1 MSGQV
6 DDFTMEKTVLI
17 VDDNALNAKLFR
29 DLLTSHGYETL
40 HAGDGAAGLALALTH
55 RPGLIIMD
63 LEMPV
68 MCGREAIG
76 RFKQDAVLRSIP
88 VIAVSAFSANGEM
101 EALNNGGCDAYLEKP
116 IRAQPFLDIVR
127 RFLA

>member
-1 MSGQV
+1 MPGQV
-6 DDFTMEKTVLI
+6 NNFTMQKTVLI
-17 VDDNALNAKLFR
+17 VDDNALNVKLFC
-29 DLLTSHGYETL
+29 DLLGSHGYETL
-40 HAGDGAAGLALALTH
+40 HAADGAAGLALAQTH

-76 RFKQDAVLRSIP
+76 RVKQDSILRSIP

-101 EALNNGGCDAYLEKP
+101 ETLNNGGYDAYLEKP
-116 IRAQPFLDIVR
+116 IRAQPFLDTVR